1 MSPSDLPRRRVLAG
15 AASVAATALAGCAGG
30 DQPTETTT
38 DATTTVGTTATTT
51 EAETTTEPTEAETT
65 AEPVTDAERVA
76 IAKRVV
82 DELVA
87 GEFEAVVDRFAD
99 QFQDQVSA
107 SAIADPWRQFAGGLG
122 AYRGATVAQQGTSQG
137 YPFVALRA
145 TFESGV
151 LLVVVTFDGRNLA
164 GLNLRPTDAAY
175 EPPSYADRDAFVE
188 RDLAIPSPACDLGA
202 TLSLPTAAADGDA
215 TVPGVVL
222 VHGSGPNDRNQSF
235 GPNRPFQDLAWGL
248 ASRDVAVLRYDK
260 RTFACDTAR
269 EDGLGLGAL
278 TVDDAVAA
286 VDVLRGE
293 DAVDA
298 VAVVGHSLGGMAAP
312 RVATEAEA
320 AGMASLAGPGGSLAA
335 LIEVQVE
342 YLANL
347 DGTVSDAER
356 EQLESVRDAV
366 DRIQAK
372 DLGDDEVVLG
382 YHADFWRDV
391 AAYDQTAVAA
401 DLAVPRYLA
410 FGGRDYQVP
419 VERERQ
425 PWADALADAA
435 NASFRTYP
443 SANHLFLPGEGPSTP
458 SEYLQPG
465 NVVEA
470 LVDDLAGWTG
480 RL

>member
-1 MSPSDLPRRRVLAG
+1 MQPPSRRRVLAAT
-15 AASVAATALAGCAGG
+15 AAGLAGALAGCS
-30 DQPTETTT
+30 DVERPPTGSTRATTASDTTTPTAEATTT
-38 DATTTVGTTATTT
+38 DGGTGEPTTTDVS
-51 EAETTTEPTEAETT
+51 
-65 AEPVTDAERVA
+65 DAERVA

-82 DELVA
+82 ADMNA
-87 GEFEAVVDRFAD
+87 GDFEAVVDRFAD
-99 QFQDQVSA
+99 RFQEQVSVP
-107 SAIADPWRQFAGGLG
+107 AIADPWRRFASDLG

-145 TFESGV
+145 TFERGV
-151 LLVVVTFDGRNLA
+151 LLVVVTFEGRNLV
-164 GLNLRPTDAAY
+164 GLNFRPTEASY
-175 EPPSYADRDAFVE
+175 RPPAYADETAFVE
-188 RDLAIPSPACDLGA
+188 RDLAVPSPACDLGA

-222 VHGSGPNDRNQSF
+222 VHGSGPNDRDERF

-248 ASRDVAVLRYDK
+248 ASRGVAVLRYDK
-260 RTFACDTAR
+260 RTFACDAAR

-278 TVDDAVAA
+278 TVDDAVTA

-312 RVATEAEA
+312 RIATEAET

-347 DGTVSDAER
+347 DGAVSDAER
-356 EQLESVRDAV
+356 DQLEAVRAAV
-366 DRIQAK
+366 DRIQSG

-382 YHADFWRDV
+382 YHADFWRDL

-401 DLAVPRYLA
+401 DLTIPRFLA

-419 VERERQ
+419 VERERP
-425 PWADALADAA
+425 PWRDALADAG
-435 NASFRTYP
+435 NATFHTYP
-443 SANHLFLPGEGPSTP
+443 SANHLFLPGDGQSTP
-458 SEYLQPG
+458 TEYVQPG

-470 LVDDLAGWTG
+470 LVDDLAAWTD

>member
-1 MSPSDLPRRRVLAG
+1 MSPPDFPRRRVLAG

-30 DQPTETTT
+30 DDPTETTT
-38 DATTTVGTTATTT
+38 DATTTVVTTTTSTEAATTT
-51 EAETTTEPTEAETT
+51 EPSDAETTT
-65 AEPVTDAERVA
+65 EPVTDAERVA

-82 DELVA
+82 EELVA
-87 GEFEAVVDRFAD
+87 GEFEATVDRFAE
-99 QFQDQVSA
+99 QFQDQVSE
-107 SAIADPWRQFAGGLG
+107 SAIADPWRGLAGGLG
-122 AYRGATVAQQGTSQG
+122 AYRGSTVAQQGTSQG

-151 LLVVVTFDGRNLA
+151 LLVVVSFDGRDLV
-164 GLNLRPTDAAY
+164 GLNFQPTQASYRPPA
-175 EPPSYADRDAFVE
+175 YADESAFVE
-188 RDLAIPSPACDLGA
+188 RELAIPSPACDLGA

-248 ASRDVAVLRYDK
+248 ASRGVAVLRYDK
-260 RTFACDTAR
+260 RTFACDVAR
-269 EDGLGLGAL
+269 QDALGLGAL
-278 TVDDAVAA
+278 TVDDAVTA

-293 DAVDA
+293 DAVGP

-312 RVATEAEA
+312 RVATEATT

-347 DGTVSDAER
+347 DGTISDAER
-356 EQLESVRDAV
+356 DRVEAVTAAV
-366 DRIQAK
+366 DRIQAG

-391 AAYDQTAVAA
+391 AAYDQPAVAA
-401 DLAVPRYLA
+401 DLDVPRFLA

-425 PWADALADAA
+425 PWADALADAG
-435 NASFRTYP
+435 NASFRTYE
-443 SANHLFLPGEGPSTP
+443 SANHLFLPGEGDPTP

-470 LVDDLAGWTG
+470 LVDDLAMWV
-480 RL
+480 RDL